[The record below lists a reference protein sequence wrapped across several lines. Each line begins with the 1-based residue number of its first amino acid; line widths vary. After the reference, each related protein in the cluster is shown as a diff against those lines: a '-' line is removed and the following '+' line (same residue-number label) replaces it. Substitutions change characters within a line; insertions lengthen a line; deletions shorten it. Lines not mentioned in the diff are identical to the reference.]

1 MHAAHHVTRSLL
13 KDGASGFKS
22 AAVGGFP
29 SDHGGLV
36 EVRGA
41 VLALRWVVPAV
52 GRLGAPH
59 FALALPQLGDV
70 ALEAEAELRVLSLGC
85 FQFPLL

>member
-1 MHAAHHVTRSLL
+1 MTRSLL

-41 VLALRWVVPAV
+41 VLALRRVAPAV
-52 GRLGAPH
+52 GCLGALH
-59 FALALPQLGDV
+59 LALALPQLCDV
-70 ALEAEAELRVLSLGC
+70 ALEAEAELRVLSRGC
-85 FQFPLL
+85 FQCPLL

>member
-1 MHAAHHVTRSLL
+1 MQPITSLVPFSKTVPRDL
-13 KDGASGFKS
+13 K
-22 AAVGGFP
+22 VQQWGGFP

-41 VLALRWVVPAV
+41 VLALRRVAPAV

-59 FALALPQLGDV
+59 LALALPQLGDV

-85 FQFPLL
+85 FQCPLL